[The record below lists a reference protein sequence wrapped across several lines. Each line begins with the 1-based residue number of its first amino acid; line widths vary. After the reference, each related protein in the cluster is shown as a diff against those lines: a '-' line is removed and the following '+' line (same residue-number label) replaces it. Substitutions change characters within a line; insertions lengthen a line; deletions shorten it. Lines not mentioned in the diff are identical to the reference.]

1 MFITLT
7 FLPSASGLNLSTG
20 SPRHEEITRLP
31 SNTSHLNEFMIGFD
45 TVTVTIYKCLIM
57 YYSLYC
63 TVGVQTETRSCF
75 QKRETRCYLTEQST
89 YKALGV

>member
-57 YYSLYC
+57 YY
-63 TVGVQTETRSCF
+63 TVQSAYKRKPGVVFKNVR
-75 QKRETRCYLTEQST
+75 LD
-89 YKALGV
+89 AI